1 MSLWLNR
8 QTTDI
13 LELPATGIKPAG
25 GTKAAVPD
33 ELGIASVLKF
43 VNNSENCASM
53 AFSLPPHCNFSR
65 DMNVLIGWAT
75 ASTSGDCRWGLSYK
89 WAAAGTNINSSAD
102 GEEISLFATND
113 GSYEYN
119 RSVFTLPAPP
129 NQEPVCIIM
138 LTRYGNHVDDTIND
152 SVFLVGVLLNYI
164 LK

>member
-13 LELPATGIKPAG
+13 LELPATGIKPTG

-43 VNNSENCASM
+43 TNNSENCASM
-53 AFSLPPHCNFSR
+53 AFSLPCNCNFSR

-75 ASTSGDCRWGLSYK
+75 ASTSGNCRWGLSYK
-89 WAAAGTNINSSAD
+89 WATVGTNMNSSAD
-102 GEEISLFATND
+102 DEEISLFATNES
-113 GSYEYN
+113 SYGYN

-138 LTRYGNHVDDTIND
+138 LTRYGNHADDTINN
-152 SVFLVGVLLNYI
+152 SVFLVGTLLTYK